1 MEIIGN
7 IKGSLRCEDLEC
19 GEVFTFLDNNKIC
32 MLCPDSY
39 DTYIVNLATGDIEG
53 TMEDFSKYSN
63 TILNQCANL
72 LNLYLYSFSF

>member
-7 IKGSLRCEDLEC
+7 INIKGFLRCEDLEC

-53 TMEDFSKYSN
+53 TMEDFSERPVRRLKAKLV
-63 TILNQCANL
+63 IEG
-72 LNLYLYSFSF
+72 